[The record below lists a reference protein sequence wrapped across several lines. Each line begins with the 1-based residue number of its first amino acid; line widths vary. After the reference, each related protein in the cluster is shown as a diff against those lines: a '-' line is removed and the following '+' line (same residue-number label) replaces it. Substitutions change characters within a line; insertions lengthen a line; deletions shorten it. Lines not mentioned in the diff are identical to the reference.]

1 MYDETLKKMINNG
14 LFKKKMIKEDFAR
27 YFVLAMLAGVYIGI
41 AMFFIFA
48 IAAPFHEVEAPG
60 AKALLGAGFAV
71 GLTLVVFAGAELFT
85 GTTMYMTIGKL
96 SGETDFKDMF
106 TVWSVCFLGNLAGS
120 LLIALVLK
128 GSGLLD
134 NPTTAEY
141 ITAYCGGKMNATGL
155 QLFFKGLLCN
165 MMVCLALWMCA
176 RTKEDTAKLIL
187 IFWCLFVFVGSGFE
201 HSVANMSFLAMGL
214 LTAPTEALA
223 TNIEK
228 ISWLLYVRN
237 LFFVTLGNIV
247 GGGLCVG
254 GVYWFVSGSKKKM
267 LSEK

>member
-1 MYDETLKKMINNG
+1 MYDETLKKMINNA

-27 YFVLAMLAGVYIGI
+27 YFVLAMLAGAYIGI

-48 IAAPFHEVEAPG
+48 IAAPFHEVGAPG
-60 AKALLGAGFAV
+60 AKALLGGTFAV

-96 SGETDFKDMF
+96 SGETTFKDMF
-106 TVWSVCFLGNLAGS
+106 TVWGVCFLGNLAGS
-120 LLIALVLK
+120 LLLAFILK
-128 GSGLLD
+128 MTGLLD

-141 ITAYCGGKMNATGL
+141 ITEYVGGKMNATPV

-165 MMVCLALWMCA
+165 VMVCLALWMCA

-201 HSVANMSFLAMGL
+201 HSVANMSFMAMGL
-214 LTAPTEALA
+214 FVDYTEALA
-223 TNIEK
+223 ENLSR
-228 ISWLLYVRN
+228 ISWLLYVKN
-237 LFFVTLGNIV
+237 LVFVTLGNIV

-254 GVYWFVSGSKKKM
+254 GVYWFVSGSKKHM
-267 LSEK
+267 LNQ